1 MAGCSPEL
9 RSQLMNYAADVIDKK
24 TVSTE
29 NRLCKYEQ
37 ILEDNE
43 DNEDAADVKT
53 IREEIQD
60 TKLTLLNFNRAIY
73 EREITDCDRNLA
85 DALANAEYLD

>member
-1 MAGCSPEL
+1 
-9 RSQLMNYAADVIDKK
+9 MNLAAEVIDKK
-24 TVSTE
+24 TVRTE

-53 IREEIQD
+53 IKEEIQD
-60 TKLTLLNFNRAIY
+60 TKLTLLNFNSAIY
-73 EREITDCDRNLA
+73 DKKITDGDRNLA
-85 DALANAEYLD
+85 NALANAEYLD